1 MEEKRYKV
9 YQRGEII
16 YADFGKGV
24 GHEFSYKHFCI
35 VINKKDNKN
44 NGKVTVIPLTSKS
57 KHNAFVN
64 IHLIKPFLNTL
75 KQSIAKH
82 EKKIES
88 IENIINQNPNDLKVI
103 VYARF
108 LCDSL
113 KNEMKQY
120 DFVENKLKN
129 LVDKS
134 SYAKTQDIT
143 TISKD
148 RILNY
153 IKDLSVLIR
162 LPKHKLTDWLTSVS
176 KKWVEQF

>member
-64 IHLIKPFLNTL
+64 IHLIKPFL
-75 KQSIAKH
+75 IH
-82 EKKIES
+82 
-88 IENIINQNPNDLKVI
+88 
-103 VYARF
+103 
-108 LCDSL
+108 
-113 KNEMKQY
+113 
-120 DFVENKLKN
+120 
-129 LVDKS
+129 
-134 SYAKTQDIT
+134 
-143 TISKD
+143 
-148 RILNY
+148 
-153 IKDLSVLIR
+153 
-162 LPKHKLTDWLTSVS
+162 
-176 KKWVEQF
+176 